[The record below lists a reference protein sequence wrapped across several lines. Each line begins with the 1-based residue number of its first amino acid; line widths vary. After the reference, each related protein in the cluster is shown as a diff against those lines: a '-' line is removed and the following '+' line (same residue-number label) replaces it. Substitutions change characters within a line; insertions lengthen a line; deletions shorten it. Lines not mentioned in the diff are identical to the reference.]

1 MREEVDHSRKMYI
14 WFQKNNRNISNIHKL
29 YTRIQ
34 MDLSII
40 VDNYDENKK
49 SEQLKEKI
57 ELLKIEL
64 KELQQRRLPG

>member
-1 MREEVDHSRKMYI
+1 
-14 WFQKNNRNISNIHKL
+14 
-29 YTRIQ
+29 